1 MTVQFAR
8 GGLSIGSVA
17 VEAGPLDAGE
27 AHAMRR
33 HLDMALRGIEVPPL
47 ARPVHIETL
56 SVRLSETAFGLTPS
70 RRGAAIRDAINAAIA
85 DALAYQAR
93 QR

>member
-8 GGLSIGSVA
+8 DGLSIGNLA

-27 AHAMRR
+27 AHALRR
-33 HLDMALRGIEVPPL
+33 HLDAALRGINVPPL

-56 SVRLSETAFGLTPS
+56 PVRLPDASFGHTPS
-70 RRGAAIRDAINAAIA
+70 RRAAAIRDAINSAVKEAA
-85 DALAYQAR
+85 AYRAR
-93 QR
+93 